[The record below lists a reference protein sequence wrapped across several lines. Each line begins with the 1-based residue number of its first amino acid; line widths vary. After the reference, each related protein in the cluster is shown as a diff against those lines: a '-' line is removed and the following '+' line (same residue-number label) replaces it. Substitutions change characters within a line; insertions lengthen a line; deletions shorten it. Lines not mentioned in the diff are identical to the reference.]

1 MKEFKLT
8 FLLTLLMSMLG
19 AKAFAYNAKIDG
31 IYYNFFGNK
40 AVVTYLSNSAATNS
54 NSDAYSGIIVIPDT
68 VTYNGVT
75 YYVGGIDSQAFRNC
89 RGLRNIVVP
98 NTVTSIGS
106 EAFKNCGLKSIT
118 IPNTVT
124 SIAYSTFEDC
134 SSLTSVTIPNSVTSI
149 GNSAFRDCSGLT
161 SVTIPNS
168 LTSIGGLAFAYC
180 YRLTSVTIPNS
191 VTSIGSSAF
200 SECSSLTNVRVP
212 VTDYSA
218 FCNNSIV
225 SLIKSN
231 IEKPIILIDENDNEI
246 KDYSIPEDV
255 TSIGSYAFC
264 NCSGLTSVT
273 IPNSVTSI
281 GHSAFSDCI

>member
-8 FLLTLLMSMLG
+8 FLLTMLMSMLG

-31 IYYNFFGNK
+31 IYYIFSGNM

-75 YYVGGIDSQAFRNC
+75 YYVGGIGSQAFRNC

-98 NTVTSIGS
+98 NTVTSIGY

-149 GNSAFRDCSGLT
+149 G
-161 SVTIPNS
+161 
-168 LTSIGGLAFAYC
+168 
-180 YRLTSVTIPNS
+180 
-191 VTSIGSSAF
+191 SSAF
-200 SECSSLTNVRVP
+200 TECSSLTNVRVP

-273 IPNSVTSI
+273 IPKSVTSI
-281 GHSAFSDCI
+281 GHSAFYGCI